1 VLAKEVCYRGF
12 FRLERYRLRH
22 TLFAG
27 GWSEELDRELLERGH
42 AAAVLL
48 YDPACDA
55 VVLVEQFRIGALA
68 SPRGPWLIEI
78 VAGIVGPGESGADV
92 ARREAVEEA
101 GCTVQD
107 LIPICDYLVSPGGS
121 SERIA
126 LFCARVDSRN
136 AGGIHGLAHEGED
149 IRVRVVPFAEA
160 LDMVRDGRIDSAS
173 PIIALQWLA
182 LNRTEVRRRWLGAH
196 HP

>member
-101 GCTVQD
+101 GCTAQD